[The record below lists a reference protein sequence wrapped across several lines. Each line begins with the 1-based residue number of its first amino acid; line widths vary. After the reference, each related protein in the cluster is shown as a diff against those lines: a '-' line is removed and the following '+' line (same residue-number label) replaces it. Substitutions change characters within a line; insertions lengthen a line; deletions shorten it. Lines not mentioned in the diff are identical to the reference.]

1 MMEKAGA
8 VVHVYANAK
17 GFSVI
22 RLEQQSNGSWVEVSP
37 VYHVTLMSGLPVT
50 EELARALRDA
60 RSREDAEPGAV
71 WNGKGKRWWTHPLV
85 LVKIAWQPDGI
96 IFSPQQRGAEGP
108 WEDASTESFEAD
120 LPDLGLACKLI
131 ATLGERMQG

>member
-1 MMEKAGA
+1 MEKTGA

-17 GFSVI
+17 GFAVL
-22 RLEQQSNGSWVEVSP
+22 RVVQQSEGGWTEIAP
-37 VYHVTLMSGLPVT
+37 VQHVRLMSGLPVT
-50 EELARALRDA
+50 DELARALRDA
-60 RSREDAEPGAV
+60 RSREDAESGAV

-85 LVKIAWQPDGI
+85 LVEIAWQPDGI
-96 IFSPQQRGAEGP
+96 TFSPQQRGAEGP
-108 WEDASTESFEAD
+108 WEDASTETFPAD